1 MPRNTDFTKFGEM
14 RMVSEYIERTYTN
27 DIAFLRLRLGSMV
40 PDGPRPGLTPQETAM
55 LGVFRRWA
63 DAVVI
68 TPDELIVVEASLRS
82 DTGDPSKLVIYG
94 RLVPHT
100 PELQEFRDRRLVL
113 ELVVAVEDPV
123 VRQVAQELGIRC
135 RVYEPKWLP
144 QYLAQLHRRE
154 RRPVQA
160 RGLTGDGGSNG

>member
-1 MPRNTDFTKFGEM
+1 MPRKTEFTKFGEM
-14 RMVSEYIERTYTN
+14 RMVAEYIERTYP
-27 DIAFLRLRLGSMV
+27 DDVVFMRLRLGSLV
-40 PDGPRPGLTPQETAM
+40 PDGPRPDLTKEEMAM

-68 TPDELIVVEASLRS
+68 TPTELIVVEASLRS
-82 DTGDPSKLVIYG
+82 DTGDPSKLIVYG

-100 PELQEFRDRRLVL
+100 AELQEFSDRRLQL

-135 RVYEPKWLP
+135 RVYEPKWFP

-154 RRPVQA
+154 RRPTQA
-160 RGLTGDGGSNG
+160 RGLLATEGSNE